1 MINMLYHLKI
11 VFKINKLDLKY
22 FKMKNFLFLNVST
35 FLRYLLNLRIR
46 YRKIY
51 FILTDLSILTLSY
64 LLSLWII
71 EIKDNINYSSIVIFI
86 ILTSIYLIFGNYYK
100 QLTRYTSSIGFYIL
114 AIKNTFLIVS
124 LSLIFYLLEI
134 NYPIKFWLLLYL
146 LSNSFTIAVRVF
158 LRDLINIFNISP
170 KHNISKVAIYGTG
183 QIEVQLSKQ
192 ILLTGSHNLVTF
204 IDENSDLWN
213 RKINGINVSSF
224 NKTLDLDIDELLVS
238 TSSINSNEWLNI
250 LNKLKKIK
258 PRIRIYKIP
267 SITSIEEGKVQIDS
281 LKPISLDD
289 LLFRKSIP
297 PKKNLLG
304 PGVENKVALV
314 TGAAGSIGK
323 EISLQ
328 ILSLRP
334 SKIITIDFS
343 EPNLFELKNL
353 LENNNYG
360 STLISCELGNT
371 ADYNFMYKIFKK
383 YNPDIV
389 FHASAYKHVGLLE
402 ENIIEGIKNNIRSTL
417 NVCKIANKLNTKKFI
432 LISSDK
438 AVRPTSLMGVTKRIS
453 ELIVCSYAQKSVEI
467 KNKEKQI
474 FSMVRFGNVL
484 GSSGS
489 VVPIFQKQIKNGG
502 PVTVTDPEVSR
513 YFMTISEAASLV
525 IQSSVLAKGEGEVF
539 LLDMGKPMK
548 IKKLAEQ
555 MIILNGLNIKNK
567 DNPKGDIEIVYKGL
581 GSGEKLYEELLIDA
595 KAQKTSHP
603 LIYKAI
609 EKSVDST
616 FLREK
621 LEQLDLYLDKYNIKE
636 SINILKE
643 LVPEWLK

>member
-1 MINMLYHLKI
+1 MHYHLKI
-11 VFKINKLDLKY
+11 LFKITKLDSKY
-22 FKMKNFLFLNVST
+22 FRMKNFLFLEVST

-46 YRKIY
+46 HRKIY
-51 FILTDLSILTLSY
+51 FIFTDLSILSLSY
-64 LLSLWII
+64 FLSLWILGI
-71 EIKDNINYSSIVIFI
+71 RNNINYSSISIFI
-86 ILTSIYLIFGNYYK
+86 LLTSIYLIFGNYYK
-100 QLTRYTSSIGFYIL
+100 QLTRYTSSMGFYIL
-114 AIKNTFLIVS
+114 AIKNTFLIFS

-158 LRDLINIFNISP
+158 VRDLINIFNISP
-170 KHNISKVAIYGTG
+170 KHNISKAAIYGTG

-213 RKINGINVSSF
+213 RTINGINVSSF

-238 TSSINSNEWLNI
+238 TSSINSNEWLKI

-267 SITSIEEGKVQIDS
+267 SITSTEEGKVQIDS

-328 ILSLRP
+328 LLSLKP
-334 SKIITIDFS
+334 SKIIVIDFS

-353 LENNNYG
+353 LENNNYR
-360 STLISCELGNT
+360 STLIFCELGNT
-371 ADYNFMYKIFKK
+371 ADYKFMYKIFKK

-417 NVCKIANKLNTKKFI
+417 YACKVAYELNTKKFI

-453 ELIVCSYAQKSVEI
+453 ELIVCRYAQKSVEI

-567 DNPKGDIEIVYKGL
+567 DNPKGDIEIIYKGL

-609 EKSVDST
+609 EKSIDSI
-616 FLREK
+616 FLIEK
-621 LEQLDLYLDKYNIKE
+621 LKQLDLYLDKNNIKE

>member
-1 MINMLYHLKI
+1 MHYHLKI
-11 VFKINKLDLKY
+11 LFKITKLDSKY
-22 FKMKNFLFLNVST
+22 FRMKNFLFLEVST

-51 FILTDLSILTLSY
+51 FIFTDLSILSLSY
-64 LLSLWII
+64 FLSLWILGI
-71 EIKDNINYSSIVIFI
+71 RNNINYSSISIFI
-86 ILTSIYLIFGNYYK
+86 LLTSIYLIFGNYYK

-114 AIKNTFLIVS
+114 AIKNTFLIFS

-158 LRDLINIFNISP
+158 VRDLINIFNISP
-170 KHNISKVAIYGTG
+170 KHNISKAAIYGTG

-213 RKINGINVSSF
+213 RTINGINVSSF

-238 TSSINSNEWLNI
+238 TSSINSNEWLKI

-267 SITSIEEGKVQIDS
+267 SITSTEEGKVQIDS

-328 ILSLRP
+328 LLSLKP
-334 SKIITIDFS
+334 SKIIVIDFS

-353 LENNNYG
+353 LENNNYR
-360 STLISCELGNT
+360 STLIFCELGNT
-371 ADYNFMYKIFKK
+371 ADYKFMYKIFKK

-417 NVCKIANKLNTKKFI
+417 YACKVAYELNTKKFI

-453 ELIVCSYAQKSVEI
+453 ELIVCRYAQKSVEI

-567 DNPKGDIEIVYKGL
+567 DNPKGDIEIIYKGL

-609 EKSVDST
+609 EKSIDSI
-616 FLREK
+616 FLIEK
-621 LEQLDLYLDKYNIKE
+621 LKQLDLYLDKNNIKE